1 MAGLNFPEFLA
12 KTGLSIPRLAT
23 YLQVAESYLEAAAA
37 GTARLTARDQQACRL
52 LLRRLVGATQLELPL
67 SAPVGS
73 LTRAYA
79 RQRKRERAVASQN
92 PRARQSRA
100 VRARIAS
107 GDRASDQK
115 GTSS

>member
-37 GTARLTARDQQACRL
+37 GAARLTARDQQACRL
-52 LLRRLVGATQLELPL
+52 LLRRLVGAKQLELPL

-79 RQRKRERAVASQN
+79 RQRKRERAVAPQSS
-92 PRARQSRA
+92 RAKRPRA
-100 VRARIAS
+100 VRSGIAS
-107 GDRASDQK
+107 VDRASDQK
-115 GTSS
+115 GTCS